1 MQAAAN
7 GAPLDALMAMVGPL
21 QEQGAALAAQ
31 AQGMLAAAAQQQL
44 QGAALALQADELLAA
59 AAGQLPPQGQG
70 GLGGAVV
77 AGAGNIHD
85 MLAALEQQLAAV
97 GAGAAAAQQQ
107 EAAMAQQLDAME
119 AEVAAAE
126 VAEVAAVAG
135 GLPPA
140 PQPLAPL
147 MPPNPWLANANA
159 NANNGA
165 APGAAAG
172 AGGAAAPGGGGAA
185 PAGAGAGGPINPDD
199 LHPIDAAILNDPWNP
214 HHFFLPPFLRRR
226 QLGDAT
232 AVGAALALEA
242 RPARLR
248 VLELRSCRLSGA
260 LLGHVCEGLRTG
272 AWPVLEELR
281 LALGDLGPGDVQV
294 LCNEGLAKMEKAG
307 VSLRVLELSGNEVGS
322 GVGDVGGVGLFVGRC
337 V

>member
-1 MQAAAN
+1 M
-7 GAPLDALMAMVGPL
+7 
-21 QEQGAALAAQ
+21 
-31 AQGMLAAAAQQQL
+31 
-44 QGAALALQADELLAA
+44 
-59 AAGQLPPQGQG
+59 
-70 GLGGAVV
+70 
-77 AGAGNIHD
+77 
-85 MLAALEQQLAAV
+85 
-97 GAGAAAAQQQ
+97 
-107 EAAMAQQLDAME
+107 
-119 AEVAAAE
+119 
-126 VAEVAAVAG
+126 AG

-322 GVGDVGGVGLFVGRC
+322 GVGDVGGVGLFVGRRVSSLNPLEHESHIPMPFLTTNTTQHNSSAPAAGSDTSRTPSRRGSAPTC
-337 V
+337 GSWRWRRWECGTGTC